1 MPLDSIVSHLLQ
13 KSSLWRGRAECAA
26 PLRCIL
32 PQIPKPLN
40 DSGASHVC
48 RYRFVAL
55 QAPGFALEPPA
66 PPPRTGRS
74 LEFGTCPNRRSDRVL
89 CDTNG
94 VVLQSTRTHPAL
106 KTFQLQVTLIC
117 GVWVAGGVLLLSAI
131 AYRQLPSGLRYLI
144 SISDVSLLTAAALC
158 GTKAE
163 SQLIFAYPILIVLSV
178 LCFEARL
185 VALTTVLSIAGYMTL
200 VGQLDERWFDA
211 EHAVPVFTQVFI
223 VTSFLTVG
231 CIGMLICRQ
240 VQSLAIWYSSSPRST
255 ASSLR

>member
-1 MPLDSIVSHLLQ
+1 MSADTASLPSKLQDLPWNLLRRHLELGALWNSGLVRIVAVIAFYAIQTVWYFNQPEHTQ
-13 KSSLWRGRAECAA
+13 
-26 PLRCIL
+26 
-32 PQIPKPLN
+32 
-40 DSGASHVC
+40 
-48 RYRFVAL
+48 
-55 QAPGFALEPPA
+55 
-66 PPPRTGRS
+66 
-74 LEFGTCPNRRSDRVL
+74 
-89 CDTNG
+89 
-94 VVLQSTRTHPAL
+94 AL

-223 VTSFLTVG
+223 VTIS
-231 CIGMLICRQ
+231 
-240 VQSLAIWYSSSPRST
+240 
-255 ASSLR
+255 